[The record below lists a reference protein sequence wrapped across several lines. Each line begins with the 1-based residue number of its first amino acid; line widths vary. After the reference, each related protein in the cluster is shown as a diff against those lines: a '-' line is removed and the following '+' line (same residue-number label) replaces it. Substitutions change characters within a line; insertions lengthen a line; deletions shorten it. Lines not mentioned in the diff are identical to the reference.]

1 MTRFLTASA
10 AALMFAGLAAA
21 DTSDDLAEICIAEGE
36 NAEDCR
42 CVADQMDEHLTE
54 AEMQFML
61 RVAQAETRNEQ
72 TMMAIAA
79 ETGMT
84 MESLVAMTQKMMD
97 AEPEVREICGSSL
110 FD

>member
-1 MTRFLTASA
+1 MTRFLTATA
-10 AALMFAGLAAA
+10 AALMFAGLASA
-21 DTSDDLAEICIAEGE
+21 DTADDIAQACIDEGE

-42 CVADQMDEHLTE
+42 CVAGQMEEHLTE

-61 RVAQAETRNEQ
+61 RVAEAETRDQQ
-72 TMMAIAA
+72 TMMVIAA

-97 AEPEVREICGSSL
+97 AEPAVREICGSSL
-110 FD
+110 FE